1 MELLNL
7 KDALDQ
13 LSTFK
18 ARVVNPTPVFRG
30 DLMLG
35 SVEEHPHETMVIPV
49 QMYARTYEAKMHT
62 AKKWSSLSELHGELE
77 FPTHDVGKEVTFK
90 IKGKSNSTL
99 DNEASEAQTA
109 DSIAS
114 ASTSAS
120 AAIPTS
126 AEQHITN
133 QDLER
138 AYPFGKSLVVITEED
153 EKFMK
158 LSTKAGMHILGF
170 LNADKVSKMGNLYI
184 VLFELEN
191 LLTSYCIGPERLLH
205 VQCVCGNTKT
215 S

>member
-120 AAIPTS
+120 AAIRTS

-170 LNADKVSKMGNLYI
+170 LNADKVS
-184 VLFELEN
+184 
-191 LLTSYCIGPERLLH
+191 
-205 VQCVCGNTKT
+205 
-215 S
+215 